1 MYTRKR
7 LIFST
12 FCFATVF
19 MTFVLSGLLLSGIS
33 YGQADP
39 KELLEKIKEARES
52 GDDKT
57 VAQSLNALAFIYLQT
72 NLDSSGLMLKQ
83 SMELAKENNLHYAFI
98 RANIFSGYLEMYRG
112 NFPVA
117 SDYFNVALNEMEEGD
132 DKQTFASCYNGL
144 GITADNLNE
153 FDKAIVYYQKS
164 YDILIELGQEQQGAN
179 ILANIGNIHLQQ
191 MNYEKGLEY
200 YLRAHEI
207 RKKTEIKGHYVSFC
221 YPIANSYCELGEYD
235 KAIKFAKEGLSI
247 AMELNNTHDIASNTG
262 LLGKLNYLTGNYDS
276 AIHYLEIAVAE
287 SQKSNA
293 KQSLILNY
301 GQLAQCYAKT
311 GEFTKALTYADKAE
325 RLIDTTSLK
334 DKIKI
339 VIAYIAIYEA
349 KGEYKKALEY
359 YKEKSDIKNEIYTE
373 EQKQKIA
380 ELETKF
386 DVRHKEQ
393 QIIILDKENEMQRQK
408 VNFLFGGVIL
418 LAIIIILIVLSYVRT
433 SRANKDLIRRNLELM
448 KIDEKNSEL
457 NQLLKQY
464 TSAKKDDILLGFEKL
479 IHEDR
484 AYRQPKIT
492 IDECARLLDTNRT
505 YLSGVINDHYQC
517 NFNTFIN
524 RQRIIEARKMLIDPG
539 NMNLTIEALAFEAG
553 FTSKSSFNSVFKKET
568 GITPSYFQRSAS

>member
-1 MYTRKR
+1 
-7 LIFST
+7 
-12 FCFATVF
+12 
-19 MTFVLSGLLLSGIS
+19 
-33 YGQADP
+33 
-39 KELLEKIKEARES
+39 
-52 GDDKT
+52 
-57 VAQSLNALAFIYLQT
+57 
-72 NLDSSGLMLKQ
+72 
-83 SMELAKENNLHYAFI
+83 
-98 RANIFSGYLEMYRG
+98 MYRG

-117 SDYFNVALNEMEEGD
+117 SDYFNVALNELKEDD

-144 GITADNLNE
+144 GITADQLNE